1 MLTPEEADTLL
12 TTNDLAEFVK
22 EELKQAC
29 VDQKISVDHQDDE
42 LCLTSAG
49 YTHGLSITADS
60 FGFWTI
66 DTLIL
71 HESDGIYV
79 HAGNPRT
86 TERTLTV
93 IRAIARWIAGATG
106 ERPEA
111 TKPRFRIILERTA
124 PT

>member
-22 EELKQAC
+22 EEVRLAG
-29 VDQKISVDHQDDE
+29 VDQKISVEYQDEE
-42 LCLTSAG
+42 LCLTSEG
-49 YTHGLSITADS
+49 HTHGLSITADS

-79 HAGNPRT
+79 HAGNSRT
-86 TERTLTV
+86 TERTITV
-93 IRAIARWIAGATG
+93 IRAVARWIAGATE
-106 ERPEA
+106 ERHEVRRS
-111 TKPRFRIILERTA
+111 RFRIILERTV